1 MMGGQ
6 AMIVVKN
13 PFSYVPER
21 IGHMSESNYDG
32 SGRSVGIPTLIVSK
46 EDGKKLIDMT
56 IG

>member
-6 AMIVVKN
+6 AVIVVKN

-21 IGHMSESNYDG
+21 IGHLSESNYDG